1 MAETTLTG
9 EQTQAL
15 RDWIEESGRVRAL
28 QHEAKQTERL
38 ERLRALAQEHGEAKA
53 ALEQHTQTHQ
63 EHATAARAAE
73 TRADDLRARVTRT
86 ETKLNDGTG
95 LTSRDLLSL
104 QDEIA
109 GLQSTIEEVELEEM
123 EELEAADAAE
133 ARVAETRAQA
143 EQIAERGRLLQQE
156 RASEG
161 ERIAGE
167 LAVHEQTRTEL
178 LERIPASLHGR
189 LRTEGDYP
197 PAAVVTAGA
206 CGACGAQLSG
216 VIADTYRNLEV
227 GGLLDCDSCGTLLLK
242 LA

>member
-1 MAETTLTG
+1 MAETQLTA
-9 EQTQAL
+9 EQTTAL
-15 RDWIEESGRVRAL
+15 RDWIEEGAQVRAL
-28 QHEAKQTERL
+28 HHEAKQTERL
-38 ERLRALAQEHGEAKA
+38 EELRSLAQQHGETKA
-53 ALEQHTQTHQ
+53 ALEDQTATQQQH
-63 EHATAARAAE
+63 AAAARAAE
-73 TRADDLRARVTRT
+73 NRADDLRERVTRT

-95 LTSRDLLSL
+95 LVSRDLLAL

-109 GLQSTIEEVELEEM
+109 GLRATIEEVELEEM
-123 EELEAADAAE
+123 EELEAADAAD

-167 LAVHEQTRTEL
+167 LAAHEQTRTEL